1 MRITLT
7 TAFLL
12 VAWIGVAVAQ
22 PDANSVHDDR
32 ARDSAAGSC
41 QPALAPVPVPSLQ
54 QRSGDGTGEASS
66 RSDACGDAQRDA
78 SDAGERAC
86 DGPFR
91 VAGCRC
97 DQDERDPDDP
107 DDDVWYCSAS
117 WRCDALPLRSCGALP
132 CVHTV

>member
-1 MRITLT
+1 MRTTLT
-7 TAFLL
+7 AALL
-12 VAWIGVAVAQ
+12 LAVSLDVPAEQ
-22 PDANSVHDDR
+22 PQPNLVPDDLSR
-32 ARDSAAGSC
+32 ESIAASC

-54 QRSGDGTGEASS
+54 QRSGDGTGEAQS

-91 VAGCRC
+91 VASCRC

-117 WRCDALPLRSCGALP
+117 WRCEA
-132 CVHTV
+132 